1 LTLVQRSSWTAAL
14 SLIDEFVTQPHSPSF
29 GHNAL
34 LFRPKIIKPLDI
46 PTAMRNAVKV
56 SKLKDGPSLS
66 YLIKWMER
74 KVRVELEA
82 ALAPLEVS
90 LPEYTALSVLQEDRE
105 LSSAQ
110 LARRTFVSAQAMH
123 PIVVELDRRGL
134 AARRN
139 DPRDGRIQLVRLTE
153 RGKRQLAACHQAC
166 AQAEARAFDGLSRNE
181 IDALRKT
188 LDRCARNIASNHEQR
203 L

>member
-1 LTLVQRSSWTAAL
+1 
-14 SLIDEFVTQPHSPSF
+14 
-29 GHNAL
+29 
-34 LFRPKIIKPLDI
+34 
-46 PTAMRNAVKV
+46 MRNAVKV

-74 KVRVELEA
+74 KVRLELEA

-90 LPEYTALSVLQEDRE
+90 VPEYTALSVLQEDRE

-139 DPRDGRIQLVRLTE
+139 DPRDGRIQLVCLTE
-153 RGKRQLAACHQAC
+153 RGKKQLAACHQAS
-166 AQAEARAFDGLSRNE
+166 ALAEARAFAGLSRTE
-181 IDALRKT
+181 TETLRKT
-188 LDRCARNIASNHEQR
+188 LDRCARNIANNHEQR
-203 L
+203 P

>member
-1 LTLVQRSSWTAAL
+1 
-14 SLIDEFVTQPHSPSF
+14 
-29 GHNAL
+29 
-34 LFRPKIIKPLDI
+34 
-46 PTAMRNAVKV
+46 MRNAVKV

-74 KVRVELEA
+74 KVRLELEA
-82 ALAPLEVS
+82 ALASLEVS
-90 LPEYTALSVLQEDRE
+90 VPEFTALSVLQEDRE

-110 LARRTFVSAQAMH
+110 LARRTFVTAQAMH

-153 RGKRQLAACHQAC
+153 RGKKLLAACQQASVL
-166 AQAEARAFDGLSRNE
+166 AEARAFAGLSRSE
-181 IDALRKT
+181 VDALRKT
-188 LDRCARNIASNHEQR
+188 LDRCARNIASNQEPPP
-203 L
+203 